1 MTTKLIRIHI
11 IDDDLEII
19 VRGLKSMFRPS
30 RDQIEIS
37 GESRTIGDFM
47 KCNPE
52 NYDIIL
58 LDLYMPDTRPEENI
72 RNLVKNCPGKPV
84 VIYSTEE
91 SSVWKRKAFAE
102 GVKGYI
108 TKKYDKKK
116 IKHIITEVAAGNS
129 VFYGLTDSH
138 ENEKL
143 KSALGDPLLPISP
156 LEKMVVQKLRTGLKI
171 TTIADELAMSKSTVE
186 KVLKELR
193 KKHKAANNIHLIE
206 RLKESF
212 PF

>member
-19 VRGLKSMFRPS
+19 VPGLKSMFRPS
-30 RDQIEIS
+30 RDQIGIS

-72 RNLVKNCPGKPV
+72 SYLVKNCPGKPV

-91 SSVWKRKAFAE
+91 SSVWKRKAFSA

-138 ENEKL
+138 ENDKL
-143 KSALGDPLLPISP
+143 KSALGDPQLPLSP
-156 LEKMVVQKLRTGLKI
+156 LEKMVVKKIRTGLKI
-171 TTIADELAMSKSTVE
+171 TTIADELAVSKSTVE

-193 KKHKAANNIHLIE
+193 EKHQATNNIHLIE
-206 RLKESF
+206 RLKESY